1 MFSLV
6 GLDELYIHFAANF
19 IILLGAAA
27 VFFLPI
33 LIVTF
38 ARQQYAHTVYCF
50 AMLSERWQIR
60 TFYAV
65 AKTTCTAF
73 DSLKKE
79 GYKRTTEIFSHNMV
93 SRQQF

>member
-1 MFSLV
+1 LFSLV

-27 VFFLPI
+27 VFFSSNPNSDI
-33 LIVTF
+33 
-38 ARQQYAHTVYCF
+38 RQQYAHTVYCF

-65 AKTTCTAF
+65 ANTTCTAF

-79 GYKRTTEIFSHNMV
+79 GYKRAQLMV
-93 SRQQF
+93 SRQQFSF

>member
-27 VFFLPI
+27 VFFSSNPNSDI
-33 LIVTF
+33 
-38 ARQQYAHTVYCF
+38 RQQYAHTVYCF